1 MYYYQ
6 LMRVCLIKYGQQVI
20 NQIKVYIEVFR
31 FNNMLLLYFYFWQ
44 KNKNGSGFKM
54 GFVVQCIY
62 CGYIVVFFV

>member
-31 FNNMLLLYFYFWQ
+31 FNNMLLLYFL
-44 KNKNGSGFKM
+44 
-54 GFVVQCIY
+54 VQILRKEDMM
-62 CGYIVVFFV
+62 